1 MRVACFL
8 FTGAPDLGRVAE
20 RCLRFTPQIALRV
33 PDAIFL
39 EVGKCYRLYSE
50 SQFLTRAATLLR
62 RTETPA
68 KIGMGAS
75 LEEALLAARFGTSD
89 LSRLPLEA
97 LHDLVDPL
105 RRDPLAEGC
114 VNKLMAA
121 LQSLGIKTLAQFR
134 SVPRAELS
142 SRFGAGGLLCRQK
155 LDGELLSPWKPWVPP
170 EVITETCVYDFS
182 DFSPSV
188 EPLLFDSK
196 RLLDR
201 VFSRLRLR
209 ALRAACLEITFRF
222 EKLSVN
228 PERERKLR
236 LEFLQPQADTKGS
249 LPVLRDFFQ
258 KEFDRRPV
266 QFPLESLTITVAS
279 TAPALSAQKN
289 LFHSRE
295 ERQEAL
301 ASLLSQ
307 LSEAHGAGSIF
318 QANTVEERI
327 PELSWEKTPECGP
340 QVALARRVPLRPTH
354 LLRPRKIAVTA
365 TQVHLPKPYK
375 IRGFTEVVERISA
388 RWLGTLVERT
398 YFQVEV
404 EDGPMLWIYC
414 EQGNEFYLHGYYG

>member
-1 MRVACFL
+1 
-8 FTGAPDLGRVAE
+8 VAE

-39 EVGKCYRLYSE
+39 EIGKCYRLYSE
-50 SQFLTRAATLLR
+50 EQFLARADTLLR
-62 RTETPA
+62 RTQTPA
-68 KIGMGAS
+68 KIGMGSS
-75 LEEALLAARFGTSD
+75 LEEALLSARFGTSD
-89 LSRLPLEA
+89 LSRLSIVA

-114 VNKLMAA
+114 VNKLTAA
-121 LQSLGIKTLAQFR
+121 LQALGISTLAQFR
-134 SVPRAELS
+134 AVPRAELS

-170 EVITETCVYDFS
+170 EVITEQCVYDFS
-182 DFSPSV
+182 DFTPSV
-188 EPLLFDSK
+188 EPLLFDAK

-201 VFSRLRLR
+201 IFSRLRLR

-258 KEFDRRPV
+258 KEFDHRPV
-266 QFPLESLTITVAS
+266 RFPIESLIITVVS

-318 QANTVEERI
+318 QAKTVEERV
-327 PELSWEKTPECGP
+327 PELSWEKVPECGA
-340 QVALARRVPLRPTH
+340 QAVLSRRIPLRPTH
-354 LLRPRKIAVTA
+354 LVRPRKIAVTA
-365 TQVHLPKPYK
+365 TQVCLPKAYRIK
-375 IRGFTEVVERISA
+375 GFTEVVERIST
-388 RWLGTLVERT
+388 RWLGAIVERT

-404 EDGPMLWIYC
+404 EHGPMLWIYC
-414 EQGNEFYLHGYYG
+414 EAGNEYFLHGYYG